1 MVGPAYAMD
10 KMFYKIY
17 GFSAVRMAVYAAI
30 AFVVSAC
37 QQETVVELF
46 GSAFIDPQVTI
57 DLSVRT
63 VDGRDAS
70 EIVPDNIA
78 SALLSFRLTS
88 NDGLYSGT
96 WQDVNAYPRR
106 EPLRPGVYRAEA
118 FYGSIENEGFDRPCI
133 YGSRSVNL
141 VSGESYELPLECRIA
156 NAVVSM
162 SYTPEALAMFPEL
175 KAVLHSSGGIYLP
188 YPSTEQRCAFLR
200 PDDINV
206 YVDLTTET
214 GDQVDFL
221 AAVLP
226 SAQATTLYN
235 VTVDASEG
243 ADGVAEVKVSFDDM
257 LSEFDRTIR
266 LTPEFLAATP
276 PAITPLGFASG
287 ETLKVAEGTAPEQKT
302 GFSVSDGSLRSLV
315 LTTHA
320 PALLA
325 KGWPASID
333 LVTASSEILD
343 QMMTMG
349 LRLSGRGT
357 SITEID
363 LSDAIRNMRS
373 SGDMQRFSLIAEGD
387 YGRTSGAETMN
398 IDIEPVELSV
408 IEISDVLMGVN
419 VARMKVLSHGGDI
432 TGNLNVDVLL
442 GSPAE
447 WTPVEILSAD
457 RLEDNSGEWI
467 LTLKLPEIKN
477 SSAEMRVTYCGEEKV
492 RTTVDIVSP
501 EFSFEADAYA
511 KLAVLKISAEHP
523 DLTEV
528 IASMVNIYVNG
539 SQTQL
544 IARQPEKGIVII
556 GGLNENSDYRLTA
569 TLYDPQSAAGHFTA
583 PVAIHTE
590 KCSQLP
596 DGSFEDVHDGLEY
609 KNLPS
614 GGRYSQNIVDIYN
627 QQNYASYD
635 YYLPKA
641 WCNVNAKTFCTAASN
656 HNTWYMQP
664 STYTITEAMDGSYAI
679 AIQTTAWDVNGE
691 AIPDYRQTGQPYV
704 NYNRNIPHISH
715 KAAGRLFIGSYSFD
729 PATLAESYTEGMAFT
744 SRPTAINGYYRF
756 VPCVG
761 GASDC
766 GVVLVEVIG
775 EVGGADIV
783 ISRTLQEL
791 PTAMSYTAFS
801 APLSYNDF
809 GVKAKW
815 IKVMLASSKNWGS
828 IETESSS
835 IITYPDPVS
844 STSLGGCLWIDNL
857 TLSY

>member
-1 MVGPAYAMD
+1 MD
-10 KMFYKIY
+10 NMFCKIY
-17 GFSAVRMAVYAAI
+17 GFSAIRMAVLAAI
-30 AFVVSAC
+30 ALVVPAC

-70 EIVPDNIA
+70 DIVPDEIA

-88 NDGLYSGT
+88 NDGLYSRT

-106 EPLRPGVYRAEA
+106 EPLRPGIYQAEA
-118 FYGSIENEGFDRPCI
+118 FYGSIEKEGFDKPCI
-133 YGSRSVNL
+133 YGSRSANL

-156 NAVVSM
+156 NVVVSM
-162 SYTPEALAMFPEL
+162 SYAPEALAMFPEL
-175 KAVLHSSGGIYLP
+175 TAVVHSSGGTYLP
-188 YPSTEQRCAFLR
+188 YPSSEHRCAFLR

-235 VTVDASEG
+235 VVVAASEG
-243 ADGVAEVKVSFDDM
+243 VDGVAEVKVSFDDL
-257 LSEFDRTIR
+257 LSEFNRTIR

-276 PAITPLGFASG
+276 PEINTLGYVAG
-287 ETLKVAEGTAPEQKT
+287 ETLKVTEGTAPKQKT
-302 GFSVSDGSLRSLV
+302 GFSVSDGDLRSLV
-315 LTTHA
+315 LTTNA
-320 PALLA
+320 PALLS

-333 LVTASSEILD
+333 LADASTEILD
-343 QMMTMG
+343 QMMNLG

-363 LSDAIRNMRS
+363 LSGAISNMRS
-373 SGDMQRFSLIAEGD
+373 SGEMQRFSLIAEGD
-387 YGRTSGAETMN
+387 YGRTTGALTMN

-447 WTPVEILSAD
+447 WMPVEILSAD

-467 LTLKLPEIKN
+467 LTLKLPEIKK
-477 SSAEMRVTYCGEEKV
+477 SSAEMRVTYCGEEKA

-511 KLAVLKISAEHP
+511 KLAVLKINAVHP
-523 DLTEV
+523 DLTEI

-544 IARQPEKGIVII
+544 IERQPEKGIVII

-590 KCSQLP
+590 TCSQLP

-691 AIPDYRQTGQPYV
+691 AIPDYRQTGRPYV
-704 NYNRNIPHISH
+704 SYNRNIPHISH

-729 PATLAESYTEGMAFT
+729 PATLTESYTEGMAFP

-775 EVGGADIV
+775 EVGGADVV

-801 APLSYNDF
+801 APLSYSDF